1 MGEDFLARLLEK
13 YGESSVH
20 QGLAVCDSYAPGE
33 IENPVGFLTRAIRE
47 KWNPKQATKQQT
59 KFSECAFEHA
69 RIIESYIQ
77 ADPSHKAI
85 VDVLL
90 DKGTSEGL
98 VAFKIWSKKI

>member
-1 MGEDFLARLLEK
+1 MGEDFLAQLLEK

-20 QGLAVCDSYAPGE
+20 QGLEVCDSYEPGE
-33 IENPVGFLTRAIRE
+33 LTNPVGFLTKAIE
-47 KWNPKQATKQQT
+47 LKWKPKKATKQQT
-59 KFSECAFEHA
+59 SFSESAFDHE

-85 VDVLL
+85 VDELL
-90 DKGTSEGL
+90 VKGTSEGL